1 MYCTISSRLETN
13 PLLEDRILYQI
24 LRHDLDPVYLGLDRR
39 YRRDVLGD
47 VQFVALALNYWAE
60 DLDWLRDAESL
71 QLLDVGYTTF
81 RMARN
86 IDQGAN
92 QLVFGE
98 THHLTC
104 KEKSA
109 LKKKGLERLVCRR
122 LDHSQLTSISRSL
135 TIIKS
140 QLNRVHKQR
149 LKPSP
154 SQISRRIS
162 KHSSPPWSPLPKRS

>member
-1 MYCTISSRLETN
+1 MHIIFVFV
-13 PLLEDRILYQI
+13 EDRILYQI
-24 LRHDLDPVYLGLDRR
+24 LRHDLDPASLGLDRR
-39 YRRDVLGD
+39 YRRNILGD
-47 VQFVALALNYWAE
+47 VQFIALALNYWAE

-81 RMARN
+81 RVARN

-109 LKKKGLERLVCRR
+109 LKKKGLERLVCRI
-122 LDHSQLTSISRSL
+122 LDCY
-135 TIIKS
+135 
-140 QLNRVHKQR
+140 
-149 LKPSP
+149 
-154 SQISRRIS
+154 
-162 KHSSPPWSPLPKRS
+162 PLPSLSLLPS